1 MKHKAAKLLP
11 WSYPADSRTL
21 PGNKCLEGRP
31 KVARAT
37 PSWQMG
43 EGRIRSYSC
52 EHRLPIPQPPLP
64 TTHPAPHAAPLERKY
79 RKQLAV
85 LALGLAGRGP
95 AKALSFPFHRHRG
108 CSGCFCFPLAAQES
122 RQRDSG
128 WPSPREQGSPGYR
141 SLPQVSGTAG
151 CRLPAALLPGS
162 LPALLGPG
170 LGTGVG
176 SQPQRKHV
184 DTRTGRGEKGLM
196 DGWMDKQMGY
206 GRAGMVLCIQGASVT
221 CSRAASRPG
230 SFQ

>member
-1 MKHKAAKLLP
+1 MPGQLPAGRWEKGGYVATAVSTGSLSRSLLFPPLTLPRTLLP
-11 WSYPADSRTL
+11 WRGNIESNRLCL
-21 PGNKCLEGRP
+21 PWDWLAAAQQRP
-31 KVARAT
+31 FH
-37 PSWQMG
+37 S
-43 EGRIRSYSC
+43 
-52 EHRLPIPQPPLP
+52 
-64 TTHPAPHAAPLERKY
+64 
-79 RKQLAV
+79 
-85 LALGLAGRGP
+85 
-95 AKALSFPFHRHRG
+95 PFHRHRG

-122 RQRDSG
+122 RQRNSG

-176 SQPQRKHV
+176 SQPQGKHV

-221 CSRAASRPG
+221 CSRAASKPG